1 MGPTLGWHLTDFEK
15 HFLLCFT
22 PRCLGGPLE
31 ILDFAG
37 GGVEELGFGRLPKK
51 NKHKEL
57 QAGKNWRVSILYCS
71 TKWSYPFIRWAS
83 PAVYWGLVIK
93 LPVSASGFARAPAEG
108 DLDTNPNEK

>member
-37 GGVEELGFGRLPKK
+37 GGGVEELGFGRLPKK
-51 NKHKEL
+51 TNT
-57 QAGKNWRVSILYCS
+57 KNFRLVKIGGSPYCIVLPNGL
-71 TKWSYPFIRWAS
+71 TAS
-83 PAVYWGLVIK
+83 PAVY
-93 LPVSASGFARAPAEG
+93 
-108 DLDTNPNEK
+108 